1 MKSFILI
8 LVSIVSLTLTG
19 LTQKTPI
26 IFVHGM
32 LASSDTWV
40 KPYQQFSANG
50 YNTEELWVLD
60 WNTLAMNSPAA
71 IKQLDSLIN
80 HVLKSTD
87 TKQVNLVGHSAGG
100 GICSSYLSDKN
111 QAKKVER
118 YVHLASM
125 PITQKMAVPTLNLYS
140 ADDKITGGKDYDF
153 SNIENARIE
162 GLDHYEI
169 ATSHDSFEKMY
180 AFFNSGDVPTYNQ
193 SIKEKKEISI
203 SGRVVTLGE
212 NKPQKEAQINVYS
225 IDVLTGKRNTDLPLA
240 SLQTDEYGNWGP
252 ISLDNSSYH
261 EFVVIPKEKNKRVVH
276 YFREPFKQDNPLVYL
291 RTLPDG
297 GFAGFLLK
305 TLPANGD
312 EACIALFSANKAI
325 ISGRDNVSFEGL
337 DLTREDLS
345 PASKT
350 AIAHFIFDENADKNS
365 SGMPN
370 ARFKALPFMSALDF
384 MIPISDAPIEIRF
397 NDRRFNLPRI
407 PSSEGITVVVFD

>member
-1 MKSFILI
+1 
-8 LVSIVSLTLTG
+8 LTLPG

-50 YNTEELWVLD
+50 YSAEKLWVLD

-80 HVLKSTD
+80 HILKSTNA
-87 TKQVNLVGHSAGG
+87 KQVNLVGHSAGG
-100 GICSSYLSDKN
+100 GICSSYLSDKK

-125 PITQKMAVPTLNLYS
+125 PLAQKMVVPTLNLYS
-140 ADDKITGGKDYDF
+140 SDDKITGGKDYDF
-153 SNIENARIE
+153 ANIENARIE

-180 AFFNSGDVPTYNQ
+180 AFFNSENVPINNQ
-193 SIKEKKEISI
+193 SIEENKEISI
-203 SGRVVTLGE
+203 SGRAVTLGE
-212 NKPQKEAQINVYS
+212 NQPEKEAQINVYI
-225 IDVLTGKRNTDLPLA
+225 IDVLTGKRSTDSPLTT
-240 SLQTDEYGNWGP
+240 LQTDEHGNWGP
-252 ISLDNSSYH
+252 ISLDHSSYH
-261 EFVVIPKEKNKRVVH
+261 EFVVIPKDKNKRTVH

-291 RTLPDG
+291 RTLPEG

-305 TLPANGD
+305 TLPANED
-312 EACIALFSANKAI
+312 EACVALFSANKAI
-325 ISGRDNVSFEGL
+325 LSGRDNVTFEGL

-397 NDRRFNLPRI
+397 NGRRFNLPRI
-407 PSSEGITVVVFD
+407 PSNEGITVVVFD